1 MLEDSDGQKH
11 SNGIYCS
18 ARVMVTRT
26 IELDRNDLDKSIEVL
41 SSAAQT
47 LKLTRFERLS
57 YRALMLTADVAAV
70 GYLARFL
77 IAACLILFGIEEYSI
92 LLLVFGALVELVAF
106 VGIVALML
114 NIPAFVRIFR
124 ERARVQT
131 TWSQFS
137 LQILMEGKLPGSMD
151 KPGSWVPVNRHRCGA
166 RFEFGSRPRI
176 PGACWVSY
184 ATWNRLLIVAV
195 EAALPAGLLFA
206 ARFLRDQRER
216 MELTANAEELR
227 KAFQS
232 LRQRSGKANVVTVPS
247 ELLEQ
252 TAKIE
257 LAQIARERKDAV
269 LQSITLPSKRYAVA
283 FDGNAVEQRATLNTA
298 DRVELE
304 ELVEQIGADAA
315 GTRIASKRQSRSSS
329 SRNQKQT
336 SGDQLC
342 SRSGI
347 PPHPCHWSAAGRRRL

>member
-11 SNGIYCS
+11 SNGIHCS

-124 ERARVQT
+124 ERARVKQLGLSFLSKSL
-131 TWSQFS
+131 WKESCRGRWISQ
-137 LQILMEGKLPGSMD
+137 
-151 KPGSWVPVNRHRCGA
+151 A
-166 RFEFGSRPRI
+166 RG
-176 PGACWVSY
+176 C
-184 ATWNRLLIVAV
+184 LLIGIGVVLVLSSVAAPV
-195 EAALPAGLLFA
+195 YLALVGLA
-206 ARFLRDQRER
+206 MQRGIDCLSSR
-216 MELTANAEELR
+216 W
-227 KAFQS
+227 K
-232 LRQRSGKANVVTVPS
+232 QRSP
-247 ELLEQ
+247 
-252 TAKIE
+252 
-257 LAQIARERKDAV
+257 
-269 LQSITLPSKRYAVA
+269 
-283 FDGNAVEQRATLNTA
+283 
-298 DRVELE
+298 
-304 ELVEQIGADAA
+304 LVYYSPLDFCEIS
-315 GTRIASKRQSRSSS
+315 AS
-329 SRNQKQT
+329 
-336 SGDQLC
+336 G
-342 SRSGI
+342 
-347 PPHPCHWSAAGRRRL
+347 WS